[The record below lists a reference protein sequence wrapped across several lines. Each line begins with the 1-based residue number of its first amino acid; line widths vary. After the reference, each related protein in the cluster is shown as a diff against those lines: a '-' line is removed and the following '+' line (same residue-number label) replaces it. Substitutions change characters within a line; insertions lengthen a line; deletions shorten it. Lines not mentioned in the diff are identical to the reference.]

1 MLPAEIKIRDLSIC
15 PATILAPMAGVTD
28 TVFRRVI
35 RSLGSCGLIMTEFT
49 SAEGLTR
56 NSARTLHYLYFD
68 DDEHPIA
75 AQIFGSVPE
84 VMASAAAVTEDLGFD
99 QVDINLGCPV
109 KKVVKCGGSGLLRDL
124 VHLEKLL
131 RAVRAAV
138 AIPLTIKIRSGWDE
152 NNIVAVDVARMAE
165 QAGIEAIAVHP
176 RTRMQGYSGSADWS
190 VIRAV
195 KQAVRIPVIGNGDIR
210 TPQDAV
216 RMVAETGCDA
226 VMIGRTA
233 SSNPWIFRQIADFL
247 ATGRYDEPTDVDR
260 YHLLAGYFRSL
271 IAAAMPDAIGKIEK
285 VVGDVI
291 VDIGTDQ
298 SSTPLAGQPI
308 EFDFNL
314 LKSDTRE
321 PLTTPTS
328 IGIDVGR
335 NGKSMVNCDLI
346 TEMPNTFLF
355 YTFPEGGNYT
365 LKVTFFDSKRAQ
377 QVLATA
383 SFPLTISG
391 SGSRMRVLYIAAL
404 FVCIILGLLGGYWGA
419 RRRSVG

>member
-1 MLPAEIKIRDLSIC
+1 MFPTELKIRSTAIR

-84 VMASAAAVTEDLGFD
+84 VMVSAAAVTEDLGFD

-138 AIPLTIKIRSGWDE
+138 KIPLTIKIRSGWDE
-152 NNIVAVDVARMAE
+152 KNIVAVDVARLAE
-165 QAGIEAIAVHP
+165 QVGIEAIAVHP
-176 RTRMQGYSGSADWS
+176 RTRMQGYAGTADWN

-195 KQAVRIPVIGNGDIR
+195 KQVVQIPVIGNGDVR

-216 RMVAETGCDA
+216 RMIEETGCDA
-226 VMIGRTA
+226 VMIGRAA
-233 SSNPWIFRQIADFL
+233 SSNPWIFRQIADYL
-247 ATGRYDEPTDVDR
+247 ATGRYDEPTDADR
-260 YHLLAGYFRSL
+260 YQLLSGYFRSL
-271 IAAAMPDAIGKIEK
+271 IEAEMPDAIGKMK
-285 VVGDVI
+285 QFASLFTHGV
-291 VDIGTDQ
+291 
-298 SSTPLAGQPI
+298 
-308 EFDFNL
+308 
-314 LKSDTRE
+314 
-321 PLTTPTS
+321 
-328 IGIDVGR
+328 R
-335 NGKSMVNCDLI
+335 NGSELRYAVHHSN
-346 TEMPNTFLF
+346 
-355 YTFPEGGNYT
+355 
-365 LKVTFFDSKRAQ
+365 
-377 QVLATA
+377 TA
-383 SFPLTISG
+383 SE
-391 SGSRMRVLYIAAL
+391 
-404 FVCIILGLLGGYWGA
+404 ILDKVDA
-419 RRRSVG
+419 FFANVPAPAD